1 MTQYLALFASLIL
14 AFSFLPML
22 NKIRR
27 NRSVSG
33 VSLLMMSFG
42 VAQSLYFIAF
52 NLFFERYAMVLPF
65 VVTGM
70 LSALILYYFIRYN
83 ASDSQRTRLLLLV
96 VATLLPFTLLLSAQI
111 DTGELLHV
119 LTFVALLMSSIRV
132 MPQTYKTIRS
142 GDVSN
147 LSARYFILQFIA
159 GVLGLAAELAMSTP
173 SVAHVLNFVMILLT
187 NTAQLACIQYYR
199 QRPAMA

>member
-1 MTQYLALFASLIL
+1 MTPYLALIASCIL
-14 AFSFLPML
+14 AFSFWPLL

-33 VSLLMMSFG
+33 VSMLMMSFG
-42 VAQSLYFIAF
+42 AAQSLYFIAF

-83 ASDSQRTRLLLLV
+83 ASDSQRKRLLALLV
-96 VATLLPFTLLLSAQI
+96 VTLLPFTLLLSAQV
-111 DTGELLHV
+111 DTGELLHA

-159 GVLGLAAELAMSTP
+159 GVLGLMAELAMSTP

-187 NTAQLACIQYYR
+187 NAAQLACIQYYR